1 MKSKIII
8 ASIATLLIVLNHQGH
23 HNVIETIMLL
33 DLTMSMSSWH
43 KEMSLW
49 LKEGN
54 KQRR

>member
-43 KEMSLW
+43 REMSLW